1 MHERVQLC
9 QDPQTEFA
17 ILRES
22 LRVSRIN
29 HILGVH
35 GHTIFQEQEATQIFD
50 VGQRSLQR
58 LFPGF
63 TEDSSEQA
71 TLSANQ
77 SGTGYNSAQDVAHP
91 STLGCSHCSQT
102 AGSPHESRSSKS
114 RTLARATSAGATGH
128 VNGDGHRR
136 VPRRPRRLGDPHSL
150 TKPAKNLPK
159 LQLIHGSKQH
169 KDTPAQP
176 SRAQQCRK

>member
-17 ILRES
+17 LRCES
-22 LRVSRIN
+22 LRVSRITR
-29 HILGVH
+29 ILGVH
-35 GHTIFQEQEATQIFD
+35 GHTILQEQEAAQIFD

-71 TLSANQ
+71 TLSASQ
-77 SGTGYNSAQDVAHP
+77 SGTGYNSAQDVARS
-91 STLGCSHCSQT
+91 STPGGSHCSQT
-102 AGSPHESRSSKS
+102 ADSPNESRGSNSQ
-114 RTLARATSAGATGH
+114 TLARATSAGATGH

-136 VPRRPRRLGDPHSL
+136 LPRRPRRLGEPHSL
-150 TKPAKNLPK
+150 TKPSKKLPK
-159 LQLIHGSKQH
+159 L
-169 KDTPAQP
+169 
-176 SRAQQCRK
+176 

>member
-9 QDPQTEFA
+9 EDPQTEFA

-71 TLSANQ
+71 TVSASQ
-77 SGTGYNSAQDVAHP
+77 SGTGTTVHRMLPTPAH
-91 STLGCSHCSQT
+91 LGALIAAKPLVLHMSQGAAK
-102 AGSPHESRSSKS
+102 AGLLPEQPL
-114 RTLARATSAGATGH
+114 LARLDTSTETATAAFLDALDDSENPTA
-128 VNGDGHRR
+128 
-136 VPRRPRRLGDPHSL
+136 
-150 TKPAKNLPK
+150 
-159 LQLIHGSKQH
+159 
-169 KDTPAQP
+169 
-176 SRAQQCRK
+176 